1 MADEIPIPDI
11 KHDLDKTDDNSSNS
25 STSPD
30 PKSVDFTDM
39 SPDEFQQSG
48 NQNLDFF
55 LDIPMNIKSQLG
67 NAKLTINDVLH
78 MKEGS
83 TIELDTVAGGTS
95 KLFVNNTLFALGE
108 VVVMDDH
115 LGIRITE
122 FVGQQ
127 ERKNIE

>member
-1 MADEIPIPDI
+1 MADETPIPDI
-11 KHDLDKTDDNSSNS
+11 EHDSDQTDDNSS
-25 STSPD
+25 TSPE

-78 MKEGS
+78 MREGS

-122 FVGQQ
+122 FIGQQ
-127 ERKNIE
+127 ERKKYCE

>member
-1 MADEIPIPDI
+1 MADETPIPDI
-11 KHDLDKTDDNSSNS
+11 EHDSDQTDDNS
-25 STSPD
+25 TSPE

-55 LDIPMNIKSQLG
+55 LDIPMHIKSQLG

-78 MKEGS
+78 MREGS

-122 FVGQQ
+122 FIGQQ
-127 ERKNIE
+127 ERRNIE

>member
-1 MADEIPIPDI
+1 MADETPIPDI
-11 KHDLDKTDDNSSNS
+11 EHDSDQTDDSSNS
-25 STSPD
+25 TSHD

-78 MKEGS
+78 MREGS

-122 FVGQQ
+122 FIGQQ
-127 ERKNIE
+127 ERKKF

>member
-1 MADEIPIPDI
+1 MADKTPIPDI
-11 KHDLDKTDDNSSNS
+11 EHDSDQTDDNSTS
-25 STSPD
+25 SE
-30 PKSVDFTDM
+30 PKSVNFTDM
-39 SPDEFQQSG
+39 SPDEIQQSG

-55 LDIPMNIKSQLG
+55 LDIPMHIKSQLG

-78 MKEGS
+78 MREGS

-122 FVGQQ
+122 FIGKQ
-127 ERKNIE
+127 ERKNVE

>member
-1 MADEIPIPDI
+1 MADKTPIPDI
-11 KHDLDKTDDNSSNS
+11 EHDSDQTDDNNS
-25 STSPD
+25 STSSE
-30 PKSVDFTDM
+30 PKSVNFTDM
-39 SPDEFQQSG
+39 SPDEIQQSG

-55 LDIPMNIKSQLG
+55 LDIPMHIKSQLG

-78 MKEGS
+78 MREGS

-122 FVGQQ
+122 FIGQQ
-127 ERKNIE
+127 ERKNVE

>member
-1 MADEIPIPDI
+1 MADETPIPDI
-11 KHDLDKTDDNSSNS
+11 EHDSDQTDDNS
-25 STSPD
+25 TSHE

-78 MKEGS
+78 MREGS

-108 VVVMDDH
+108 VIVMDDH
-115 LGIRITE
+115 LGVRITE
-122 FVGQQ
+122 FIGQQ
-127 ERKNIE
+127 ERKKFCE

>member
-1 MADEIPIPDI
+1 MADKTPIPDI
-11 KHDLDKTDDNSSNS
+11 EHDSDQTDDSS
-25 STSPD
+25 STSSE
-30 PKSVDFTDM
+30 PKSVNFTDM
-39 SPDEFQQSG
+39 SPDEIQQSG

-55 LDIPMNIKSQLG
+55 LDIPMHIKSQLG

-78 MKEGS
+78 MREGS

-122 FVGQQ
+122 FIGQQ
-127 ERKNIE
+127 ERKNVE

>member
-1 MADEIPIPDI
+1 MANKTPIPDI
-11 KHDLDKTDDNSSNS
+11 EHDSDQTDDNSTS
-25 STSPD
+25 SE
-30 PKSVDFTDM
+30 PKSVNFTDM
-39 SPDEFQQSG
+39 SPDEIQQSG

-55 LDIPMNIKSQLG
+55 LDIPMHIKSQLG

-78 MKEGS
+78 MREGS

-122 FVGQQ
+122 FIGQQ
-127 ERKNIE
+127 ERKNVE

>member
-1 MADEIPIPDI
+1 MADKTPIPDI
-11 KHDLDKTDDNSSNS
+11 EHDSDQTDDSS

-30 PKSVDFTDM
+30 PKSVDFTDT

-78 MKEGS
+78 MREGS

-122 FVGQQ
+122 FIGQQ
-127 ERKNIE
+127 ERKNVE

>member
-1 MADEIPIPDI
+1 MADETPIPDI
-11 KHDLDKTDDNSSNS
+11 EHDSDQTDDS
-25 STSPD
+25 STSSE
-30 PKSVDFTDM
+30 PKSVNFTDM
-39 SPDEFQQSG
+39 SPDEIQQSG

-55 LDIPMNIKSQLG
+55 LDIPMHIKSQLG

-78 MKEGS
+78 MREGS

-122 FVGQQ
+122 FIGQQ
-127 ERKNIE
+127 ERKNVE

>member
-1 MADEIPIPDI
+1 MADKTPIPDI
-11 KHDLDKTDDNSSNS
+11 EHDSDQTDDNSTS
-25 STSPD
+25 SE
-30 PKSVDFTDM
+30 PKSVNFTDM

-78 MKEGS
+78 MREGS

-108 VVVMDDH
+108 VIVMDDH
-115 LGIRITE
+115 LGVRITE
-122 FVGQQ
+122 FIGQQ
-127 ERKNIE
+127 ERQKF

>member
-1 MADEIPIPDI
+1 MADKTPIPDI
-11 KHDLDKTDDNSSNS
+11 EHDSDQTDDNSTS
-25 STSPD
+25 SE
-30 PKSVDFTDM
+30 PKSVNFTDM
-39 SPDEFQQSG
+39 SPDEIQQSG

-55 LDIPMNIKSQLG
+55 LDIPMHIKSQLG

-78 MKEGS
+78 MREGS

-122 FVGQQ
+122 FIGQQ
-127 ERKNIE
+127 ERKNVE

>member
-1 MADEIPIPDI
+1 MADETPRSDI
-11 KHDLDKTDDNSSNS
+11 EHDSDQTDNSNS
-25 STSPD
+25 MSSE

-39 SPDEFQQSG
+39 SPDKIQQSG

-55 LDIPMNIKSQLG
+55 LDIPMHIKSQLG

-78 MKEGS
+78 MREGS

-122 FVGQQ
+122 FIGQQ